1 MTKIREEILVCKDC
15 GHEKEI
21 HRVVSMYIPPR
32 SADDKS
38 DYKNREEEAKSIIN
52 SFALP
57 DECPKCKSKSIT
69 TRPFEPEDYDK
80 RWERTR
86 WIREMWNLKPR
97 EYSQE
102 ERECWRQRMRELFQE
117 AYGDIS

>member
-1 MTKIREEILVCKDC
+1 MTKIKEEILVCKDC

-38 DYKNREEEAKSIIN
+38 YDKNREEEAKPIRN

-57 DECPKCKSKSIT
+57 DKCPKCESKSLT
-69 TRPFEPEDYDK
+69 TRPFGPEDYEKK
-80 RWERTR
+80 RERTR

-102 ERECWRQRMRELFQE
+102 ERERWRQRMRELFQE

>member
-1 MTKIREEILVCKDC
+1 MTKIKEEILVCKDC

-38 DYKNREEEAKSIIN
+38 DDKNREEEAKSFRD

-57 DECPKCKSKSIT
+57 DECPKCRSKSVT
-69 TRPFEPEDYDK
+69 TRPFGPEDYEK
-80 RWERTR
+80 KWEDTR

-102 ERECWRQRMRELFQE
+102 ERERWRQRMRELFEE
-117 AYGDIS
+117 ARGDIT